1 MTTGKI
7 TLITPPDFYENSNP
21 SILLIGLNESEQDES
36 SQWLG
41 QELQL
46 DTDINLYYYQNE
58 THVEWLL
65 YAVARSN
72 AVYVNADTDN
82 PIIQTFLSYMLGKSN
97 VYFSSTDPD
106 KVKLFSFINGRRV
119 NNITEF
125 LQGVFSD

>member
-1 MTTGKI
+1 MATGKI

-58 THVEWLL
+58 THIEWLL

-72 AVYVNADTDN
+72 AVYVNADTDS

-97 VYFSSTDPD
+97 VYFSSVDPE
-106 KVKLFSFINGRRV
+106 KVKLFSFINGHRV

>member
-21 SILLIGLNESEQDES
+21 SILLIGLSEQEQDHS

-41 QELQL
+41 QELEL
-46 DTDINLYYYQNE
+46 DKDVNLYYYQNE
-58 THVEWLL
+58 DSIEWLL
-65 YAVARSN
+65 YAIARSN
-72 AVYVNADTDN
+72 AVYINADSESSVV
-82 PIIQTFLSYMLGKSN
+82 QTFLSYMLGKSH
-97 VYFSSTDPD
+97 VYFSSQDPE
-106 KVKLFSFINGRRV
+106 KLRLFSFINGHRV

>member
-58 THVEWLL
+58 THIEWLL

-97 VYFSSTDPD
+97 VYFSSTDLD
-106 KVKLFSFINGRRV
+106 KVKLFSFINGHRV

>member
-21 SILLIGLNESEQDES
+21 SILLIGLSEQEQNES

-46 DTDINLYYYQNE
+46 DTDLNLYYYQNE
-58 THVEWLL
+58 DSIEWLL
-65 YAVARSN
+65 YALSRCKAT
-72 AVYVNADTDN
+72 YVNADSDS
-82 PIIQTFLSYMLGKSN
+82 IIVQTLLSYMLGKSN
-97 VYFSSTDPD
+97 VYFSSQDDT
-106 KVKLFSFINGRRV
+106 KVKLFSFINGHRV
-119 NNITEF
+119 NNITDF

>member
-97 VYFSSTDPD
+97 VYFSSTDLD
-106 KVKLFSFINGRRV
+106 KVKLFSFINGHRV